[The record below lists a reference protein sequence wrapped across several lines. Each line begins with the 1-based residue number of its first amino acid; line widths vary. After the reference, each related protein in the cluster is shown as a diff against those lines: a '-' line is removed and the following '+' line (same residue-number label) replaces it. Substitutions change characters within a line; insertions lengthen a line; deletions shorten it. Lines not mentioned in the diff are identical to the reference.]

1 MSYILTDKEQLEKA
15 INRAKK
21 VRPHVRFIS
30 FGVYGVKGS
39 KGNYYEVRCEKLPG
53 GEKLVSCDCKGGV
66 AGLVCLH
73 SVAALSLHIGI
84 AAQRV
89 EAVRR

>member
-1 MSYILTDKEQLEKA
+1 MSYILTDKAMLEKA
-15 INRAKK
+15 ILRAKK

-30 FGVYGVKGS
+30 FGAYAVKGS
-39 KGNYYEVRCEKLPG
+39 KGNYYEVRCEKLAN
-53 GEKLVSCDCKGGV
+53 GEKLVSCDCKGGI

-89 EAVRR
+89 EVGR